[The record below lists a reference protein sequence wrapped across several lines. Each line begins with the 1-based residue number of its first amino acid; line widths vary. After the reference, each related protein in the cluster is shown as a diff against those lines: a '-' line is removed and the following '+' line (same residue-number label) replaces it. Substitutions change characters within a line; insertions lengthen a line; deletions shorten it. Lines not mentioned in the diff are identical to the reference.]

1 MIGNQ
6 YRYLFGLSPIKGYLC
21 ACRWSIWIY
30 LLLIRNVTP
39 RQPTP
44 ENVQTHTHTHDDERE
59 PTRQQIGL
67 KPFLSIL
74 LRVSCV
80 IRVRVRPC
88 THEKV

>member
-21 ACRWSIWIY
+21 ACRWSIRIY

-44 ENVQTHTHTHDDERE
+44 EKCTNTHTHTHDDERE

-74 LRVSCV
+74 LLVVCHTCTSV
-80 IRVRVRPC
+80 H